1 MKLYLL
7 LASFSWSISCSNKA
21 TPTTTVDPAP
31 IEVLSTDSDQECPEG
46 VKISCNVPDMT
57 EKEMNTIYA
66 ANQQCMVECVQS
78 RQAESISS
86 DMIQQECQQGC
97 DDLYFVGQVEMI
109 PELESVEERSPNST
123 NSEETEKNPSE

>member
-7 LASFSWSISCSNKA
+7 LASFSWSISCSNKV
-21 TPTTTVDPAP
+21 TPTTTVDPTP
-31 IEVLSTDSDQECPEG
+31 IEVLSPDSDQECPKG

-66 ANQQCMVECVQS
+66 ANQQCVETCVQS
-78 RQAESISS
+78 RQAESVSAE
-86 DMIQQECQQGC
+86 MIQHECQRGC
-97 DDLYFVGQVEMI
+97 DDLYFVGQVEII

-123 NSEETEKNPSE
+123 NSDVIEENSSE